1 VQIELNIEV
10 TCVSRRAVTGKGIY
24 EISTRSVMFTR
35 ITSAFVDV
43 CIASST
49 CTEKRRIR
57 ISCYSRPTFG
67 FKSFQLIFITTY
79 F

>member
-49 CTEKRRIR
+49 CTEKRRI
-57 ISCYSRPTFG
+57 
-67 FKSFQLIFITTY
+67 
-79 F
+79 